1 MCTLVPSLHVRL
13 YAHKTCS
20 VMVGS
25 FVRSFSD
32 PLRPPARIPDPFFS
46 SLFSSLLNDTFFF
59 KKRLIKIFLIL
70 QFLLFEILLFEI
82 YSSNFKN
89 T

>member
-1 MCTLVPSLHVRL
+1 
-13 YAHKTCS
+13 
-20 VMVGS
+20 MVGS

-32 PLRPPARIPDPFFS
+32 PLRPPARIPDPF
-46 SLFSSLLNDTFFF
+46 FSSLLNDTFFF

-89 T
+89 I